1 MFQSKEQG
9 KSPEKDLN
17 EMEVSS
23 LPDKEFELMV
33 IKMLTDFRRKMD
45 EHSKNVNKEIENIS
59 RYQTEVET
67 ELKNTLEGS
76 AKEWMK

>member
-1 MFQSKEQG
+1 V
-9 KSPEKDLN
+9 
-17 EMEVSS
+17 EVSS
-23 LPDKEFELMV
+23 LPDKEFKVMV

-59 RYQTEVET
+59 RYQMEVET
-67 ELKNTLEGS
+67 ELKNTLAGS